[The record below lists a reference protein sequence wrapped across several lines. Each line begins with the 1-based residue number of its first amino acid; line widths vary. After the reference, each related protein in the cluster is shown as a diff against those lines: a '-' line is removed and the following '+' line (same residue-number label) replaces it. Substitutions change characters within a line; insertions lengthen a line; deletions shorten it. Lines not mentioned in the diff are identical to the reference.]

1 MTEMTTEAPNQ
12 NDSHVPADNL
22 NEAEPPPSGAT
33 TESST
38 EAVLKAIKAK
48 RRASAIL

>member
-1 MTEMTTEAPNQ
+1 MSEMTTEVLNP
-12 NDSHVPADNL
+12 NDSHGPVENS
-22 NEAEPPPSGAT
+22 NEVEPPPSGAT